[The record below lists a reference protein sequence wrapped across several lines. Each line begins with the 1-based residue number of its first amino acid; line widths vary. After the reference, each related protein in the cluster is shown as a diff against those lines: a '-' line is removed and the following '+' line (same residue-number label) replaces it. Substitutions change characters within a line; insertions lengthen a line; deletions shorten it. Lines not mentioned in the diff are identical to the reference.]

1 MNRLIKLLKNGIID
15 QNPVFVQLL
24 SLCPLLA
31 VTTSA
36 ATAITMG
43 ISVTAVMIVACTVIS
58 IFRKLF
64 VAEVRIASFV
74 VIVAALVTI
83 LEFMLQVYAPPE
95 INEAL
100 GIFIPLIVVNCVVFA
115 RIETFASKNGII
127 PTVFDATG
135 MGIGLTLGLLVIG
148 IIREFFGE
156 GSVFGFEFIKDES
169 MRAVVMIMAP
179 GAFFTLG
186 ALIMIRNYMMQKKS
200 GGGK

>member
-1 MNRLIKLLKNGIID
+1 MNSLIKLLKNGIID

-115 RIETFASKNGII
+115 RIETFASKNRIV